1 MTEARPDPAHPFR
14 ISSPLVSRDLKKWRA
29 YYFSQSRSRSRSRE
43 KRKTN
48 WTAVSAVY
56 SSRARLWLL
65 PFFAFCFSFIFFLF
79 SFFSLSRKEK
89 AEGGRTSGR
98 DDHADVRC
106 VVRAAA
112 SSRPSTPLPPRSPLD
127 GRGWPVIGRGRSHGR
142 PAIAGLGR
150 NDVFALARVP
160 PSILPFSFI
169 SLLPSLP
176 YPLLFHALFF
186 VFEILLDSSVSFSS
200 EKIFHDYSFFFF
212 PLVRTTLDLFI
223 RKIYIYM

>member
-160 PSILPFSFI
+160 TPAPRHRFFLSRLSH
-169 SLLPSLP
+169 SS
-176 YPLLFHALFF
+176 PLFPTL
-186 VFEILLDSSVSFSS
+186 SSSTLCFSS
-200 EKIFHDYSFFFF
+200 LKFF
-212 PLVRTTLDLFI
+212 
-223 RKIYIYM
+223 